1 MPLVR
6 INNSKKQLLKNIEF
20 TFTNTDNRN
29 EITKYILKCITTV
42 LEQFYLEHEFN
53 NNSLII

>member
-6 INNSKKQLLKNIEF
+6 INNNKKQLLKNIEF
-20 TFTNTDNRN
+20 NFTSTDNRN
-29 EITKYILKCITTV
+29 IITKYILKCITTV

-53 NNSLII
+53 NSLIV